1 MTTCPPIDSCV
12 PHRGAMK
19 LVDRLVQADE
29 AGAVVEVD
37 VPLDGLFVRDGAVPA
52 WVGIEY
58 MAQAVSAWAGAR
70 ALRGGGQPRI
80 GFLLGTRRY
89 EARCADFP
97 GGRTLRVQARCEMMA
112 DNGLGMFDCRIHL
125 DGREVAAGRLSVF
138 EPADPAAVARPPTP
152 SNPRTT
158 A

>member
-1 MTTCPPIDSCV
+1 MTSFPPIDACV
-12 PHRGAMK
+12 PHRGLMK
-19 LVDRLVQADE
+19 LVDRLVDAND

-37 VPLDGLFVRDGAVPA
+37 VPLDGLFVRDGTVPA

-58 MAQAVSAWAGAR
+58 MALAVSAWAGAR

-89 EARCADFP
+89 EARCAAFP

-112 DNGLGMFDCRIHL
+112 DNGLGMFDCSIHL
-125 DGREVAAGRLSVF
+125 DGREVATGRLSVF
-138 EPADPAAVARPPTP
+138 EPSDADSAA
-152 SNPRTT
+152 
-158 A
+158 